1 MKLSKVN
8 VGNFCIISSIN
19 LPKKSQKRL
28 IELGIFV
35 GAKIKVCKKRNNAFL
50 IILATDTF
58 YAIRYEN
65 ANQIE
70 VKVYE

>member
-1 MKLSKVN
+1 MKLSNAN
-8 VGNFCIISSIN
+8 VGKFYIITSIN

-35 GAKIKVCKKRNNAFL
+35 GAKFKVCKKRNNAFL